1 MSIPTQPGKTKAA
14 AKGEIHSALP
24 DGVLPDRA
32 NHAPPARAAA
42 IPARDTVFHPPTP
55 KQPKGTRKLMRQTEL
70 VDRVKAYDPEADE
83 ALLNKAYV
91 YAMTAHGKQ
100 FRASGDPYF
109 THPLEVAAILTEL
122 KLDVP
127 TIVTA
132 LLHDTVEDTYVTIE
146 DVKKNF
152 GDEIANLV
160 DGVTKLSQLELFSER
175 TKQAENFRKL
185 MLAMS
190 NDIRVLLVKLADRL
204 HNMRTLHHIEK
215 LEKRARIA
223 QETLDIYAPLA
234 GRIGM
239 QNMREELEDLAFAQ
253 LNPEARNSIVT
264 RLARLNDSSG
274 DRIGRIA
281 DALKRKLAEHGIEAW
296 VYGRAKRPYSIWR
309 KLQNKQLNF
318 EQLSDIFGFR
328 LIVQNNEDCYRALGV
343 LHQTWRMIPDR
354 FKDFISNPKTNGY
367 RSIHTTV
374 IGPELQRVEV
384 QIRTQEMHEI
394 AERGV
399 AAHWRYREHVE
410 GDATENALAWLKD
423 MVDLLERG
431 DSAEEFLEHSRLNMY
446 QDQVFCFTPKG
457 DLISLPRGATPIDFA
472 YQVHTDLGS
481 QTVGAKVNGVHVPLH
496 TPLKNGDQVEIIR
509 QKGSTPSP
517 LWEQFVVTG
526 RARAEIKRFLKHA
539 QYDEHVNF
547 GAKILGKTFA
557 DEGQDLTA
565 KAVEE
570 VAKKLRLPKPDDVYA
585 EVGRGALRAQDVL
598 EAVFPELKNDPARR
612 KHTYDSKGHRPIS
625 IRGMTEGISYKLG
638 QCCHP
643 LPGDRI
649 VGLVSPGE
657 GVVVHTIDCAE
668 LEKAQEAM
676 HDWLDVSWGDQAAQ
690 IALSL
695 ARVAVRVKNV
705 PGSLGAVM
713 TVIGN
718 NGGNIFNMK
727 VTDRNALYFEF
738 QVDIEVRDVA
748 HLQNILGA
756 LRVNAVVESVDR
768 VRQGEEQAA

>member
-1 MSIPTQPGKTKAA
+1 MSVPTRPGETEAA
-14 AKGEIHSALP
+14 AQGEIHSS
-24 DGVLPDRA
+24 
-32 NHAPPARAAA
+32 PARTRAPAVPAAA
-42 IPARDTVFHPPTP
+42 TVFHPPTP
-55 KQPKGTRKLMRQTEL
+55 KSKGARKLMRQTEL
-70 VDRVKAYDPEADE
+70 VDRVKAYDADADE
-83 ALLNKAYV
+83 ELLNKAYV
-91 YAMTAHGKQ
+91 YAMKAHGKQ

-132 LLHDTVEDTYVTIE
+132 LLHDTVEDTYVTID
-146 DVKKNF
+146 DVEKNF
-152 GDEIANLV
+152 GREIANLV

-204 HNMRTLHHIEK
+204 HNMRTLNHIEK
-215 LEKRARIA
+215 PDKRRRIA
-223 QETLDIYAPLA
+223 QETIDIYAPLA

-239 QNMREELEDLAFAQ
+239 QNMREELEDLAFAEI
-253 LNPEARNSIVT
+253 NPEARNSIVT
-264 RLARLNDSSG
+264 RLARLDASSG
-274 DRIGRIA
+274 TRVGRIA
-281 DALKRKLAEHGIEAW
+281 DAIKRVLAERGVEAW

-328 LIVQNNEDCYRALGV
+328 VIVKSPEDCYRALGV
-343 LHQTWRMIPDR
+343 LHQAWRMIPDR

-367 RSIHTTV
+367 QSIHTTV
-374 IGPELQRVEV
+374 IGPEQQRVEV

-399 AAHWRYREHVE
+399 AAHWRYREHIVGE
-410 GDATENALAWLKD
+410 PTDAALAWLRD
-423 MVDLLERG
+423 MVELLEKG
-431 DSAEEFLEHSRLNMY
+431 DSAEEFLENSRLNMY

-472 YQVHTDLGS
+472 YQVHTDLGN
-481 QTVGAKVNGVHVPLH
+481 QTVGVKVNGVHVPLH
-496 TPLKNGDQVEIIR
+496 TPLRNGDQVDIIR
-509 QKGSTPSP
+509 QKGSSPSP

-526 RARAEIKRFLKHA
+526 RARAEIRRYLKHA
-539 QYDEHVNF
+539 RHDEHVNF
-547 GAKILGKTFA
+547 GRKILEKAFT
-557 DEGQDLTA
+557 DEQQELTE
-565 KAVEE
+565 KAIDE
-570 VAKKLRLPKPDDVYA
+570 VAKKLRLSKGDDVYA
-585 EVGRGALRAQDVL
+585 EVGRGALRAQEVV
-598 EAVFPELKNDPARR
+598 EAIFPELKRDPER
-612 KHTYDSKGHRPIS
+612 KRPLYDDGKGKKQIS
-625 IRGMTEGISYKLG
+625 IRGLTEGISYQLG

-649 VGLVSPGE
+649 VGLRSPGQ
-657 GVVVHTIDCAE
+657 GVVIHTIDCAE
-668 LEKAQEAM
+668 LERAQDRM
-676 HDWLDVSWGDQAAQ
+676 DDWLDVSWGRHAAE
-690 IALSL
+690 AGPSL

-727 VTDRNALYFEF
+727 VTDRNPLFFEF
-738 QVDIEVRDVA
+738 QVDIEVRDLA

-756 LRVNAVVESVDR
+756 LRVNTVVESVDR
-768 VRQGEEQAA
+768 VRGPEEAAAVD

>member
-1 MSIPTQPGKTKAA
+1 MSVPTRPGENKAA
-14 AKGEIHSALP
+14 AKGEIHSPPSSELLA
-24 DGVLPDRA
+24 DT
-32 NHAPPARAAA
+32 PPAQASA

-55 KQPKGTRKLMRQTEL
+55 KPKGTRKLMRQTEL

-146 DVKKNF
+146 DVTTNF

-215 LEKRARIA
+215 PDKRRRIA
-223 QETLDIYAPLA
+223 QETLDIYAPLG

-239 QNMREELEDLAFAQ
+239 QNMREELEDLAFAE

-264 RLARLNDSSG
+264 RLNRLNDARD

-281 DALKRKLAEHGIEAW
+281 DAIKRKLADNGIEAW

-328 LIVQNNEDCYRALGV
+328 VIVKSTEDCYRALGV

-374 IGPELQRVEV
+374 IGPEMQRVEV
-384 QIRTQEMHEI
+384 QIRTQEMHDI

-410 GDATENALAWLKD
+410 DDATGNALAWLRD

-472 YQVHTDLGS
+472 YQVHTDVGN
-481 QTVGAKVNGVHVPLH
+481 QTVGAKVNGAHAPLH
-496 TPLKNGDQVEIIR
+496 TPLRNGDQVEIIR

-539 QYDEHVNF
+539 QHGEHVKF
-547 GAKILGKTFA
+547 GTKILEKAFA
-557 DEGQDLTA
+557 DEKQELTE

-570 VAKKLRLPKPDDVYA
+570 VAKKLRLTKADDVYA
-585 EVGRGALRAQDVL
+585 EVGRGALRAHDVL

-612 KHTYDSKGHRPIS
+612 KTDGKNRKPIS
-625 IRGMTEGISYKLG
+625 IRGLTEGISYRLG

-649 VGLVSPGE
+649 VGVVTPGE
-657 GVVVHTIDCAE
+657 GVVIHTIDCGELDKAE
-668 LEKAQEAM
+668 AQM
-676 HDWLDVSWGDQAAQ
+676 DDWLDVSWEGQATEA
-690 IALSL
+690 ATSL

-738 QVDIEVRDVA
+738 HVDIEVRDVA

-768 VRQGEEQAA
+768 VRQGEERAA